1 MGDYY
6 TKHHPTSHH
15 QRVRP
20 YYLFKPTSPLELPRA
35 PTPEELRGC
44 AKIPFSASRQTL
56 AFPFQHS
63 RLVPAGGTETND
75 PTKYS
80 CLDSCNL
87 LGYLP
92 QALHRPLTI
101 AYNYLM

>member
-1 MGDYY
+1 MAPS
-6 TKHHPTSHH
+6 KRQS
-15 QRVRP
+15 
-20 YYLFKPTSPLELPRA
+20 FSPAAYSLA
-35 PTPEELRGC
+35 AKQI

-80 CLDSCNL
+80 CCDSCNL